1 MNVIDSKSSEELLQ
15 SLVAEAAK
23 AQNEIRCARGD
34 LAKAQGRLQFLIAV
48 INQLQQRSKEN
59 KDEIITT
66 RSQTTTGS
74 H

>member
-1 MNVIDSKSSEELLQ
+1 MNIIDSKSSDELLQ
-15 SLVAEAAK
+15 SLVAEVAK

-34 LAKAQGRLQFLIAV
+34 LNKAHGRLQFLIAV

-66 RSQTTTGS
+66 SSPSTTGS